1 MELMIYNTSFDLAGI
16 LDTASDVIW
25 HRVYTTAGDFE
36 IHANADELS
45 LNLLQTQFLVTK
57 QDSIEFGVIEKVAI
71 KQTEEGEFMIASGR
85 FGSSILGRRIIFE
98 ETTLNTTVELAM
110 RSMVNQC
117 AIAATNPARNI
128 PDLELGSLNGFTET
142 ISLQVT
148 YKNLLKTLSELS
160 EVSGIGFR
168 CRFDPSLK
176 KIIFE
181 TFKALDRSALQSTN
195 PRCLFSTEFET
206 LLSSSYEKSEEG
218 KINVALIGGEGQGED
233 RKLVIVGSAIGL
245 ERREVFVN
253 AKDQRKDELTLLEY
267 EALLANKGQ
276 ITLSNQIEHFEGEV
290 IPDGNLRYKT
300 DYDLG
305 DIVTIENT
313 KWDKQIHVQITKI
326 TEVFDQNGTQIIPGF
341 GKITA
346 PRSNGQNQD
355 TSGSPSSEI
364 PTLTPNRVMV
374 TDSSGLN
381 SVSNVTSQELTNI
394 PVNIA
399 SLQSQINNLW
409 KTIYPIGSLY
419 LSTVATNPATLFGGT
434 WEQIQDKF
442 MLAAGTTYP
451 AGSTGG
457 NATHDHTSAAHS
469 HSVAAHTHDSAAHT
483 HTVNSHSHTSAAH
496 THPVASHSHTLAA
509 GYALIRGSSGY
520 LYYRQLATGIAAW
533 TDTYKS
539 IGTVSTNS
547 AVNAA
552 AVALGGATDGTA
564 LTTNSTTPAA
574 TGGASLTTNSTT
586 PVDTG
591 ATALVSDSTTPANTG
606 STAHLPP
613 YLAVYVFK
621 RLT

>member
-1 MELMIYNTSFDLAGI
+1 MELLIYNTSFDLVGI

-36 IHANADELS
+36 IHTSADQLALS
-45 LNLLQTQFLVTK
+45 LLQTQNLVTK
-57 QDSIEFGVIEKVAI
+57 QDSVEFGIIDKVKI
-71 KQTEEGEFMIASGR
+71 LQNEEGEYIVASGR

-110 RSMVNQC
+110 RNLVNQC
-117 AIAATNPARNI
+117 AIMSSNPARNI
-128 PDLELGSLNGFTET
+128 PNLELGSLNGFTET

-181 TFKALDRSALQSTN
+181 TFKALDRSALQSANT
-195 PRCLFSTEFET
+195 RCLFSTDFET

-218 KINVALIGGEGQGED
+218 KINVALVGGEGQGEE
-233 RKLVIVGSAIGL
+233 RKLVIVGSASGL
-245 ERREVFVN
+245 DRREVFVN
-253 AKDQRKDELTLLEY
+253 AKDQRKEELTLLEY

-276 ITLSNQIEHFEGEV
+276 ITLNDQTEHFEGEV

-313 KWDKQIHVQITKI
+313 KWGKQIHVQITEI

-341 GKITA
+341 GRIAA
-346 PRSNGQNQD
+346 PKSSGQNQD
-355 TSGSPSSEI
+355 TSGSPSSDI
-364 PTLTPNRVMV
+364 PTLTPNRVVV
-374 TDSSGLN
+374 TDSSGIN
-381 SVSNVTSQELTNI
+381 AVSTVTSQELTDI
-394 PVNIA
+394 PVIIA
-399 SLQSQINNLW
+399 SLQSQISNLW
-409 KTIYPIGSLY
+409 KTIYPIGSIY
-419 LSTVATNPATLFGGT
+419 LSVSSINPSVLFGGT

-451 AGSTGG
+451 AGTSGG
-457 NATHDHTSAAHS
+457 NASHVHSSAAHS
-469 HSVAAHTHDSAAHT
+469 HTIAAHT
-483 HTVNSHSHTSAAH
+483 HTSAPHTHSVNAHSHTSAAH
-496 THPVASHSHTLAA
+496 THGIASHNHTLSA
-509 GYALIRGSSGY
+509 GYAMLRGSTGY
-520 LYYRQLATGIAAW
+520 LYFRQSTSASWI
-533 TDTYKS
+533 DNQKIS
-539 IGTVSTNS
+539 GTVSTS
-547 AVNAA
+547 SITQGTAVE
-552 AVALGGATDGTA
+552 LGGQTDGLGLTSNSTTPGATGTTA
-564 LTTNSTTPAA
+564 LTSNSTTPA
-574 TGGASLTTNSTT
+574 
-586 PVDTG
+586 DTG
-591 ATALVSDSTTPANTG
+591 STALISESTTPANTG

-621 RLT
+621 RLS

>member
-1 MELMIYNTSFDLAGI
+1 MELLIYNTSFDLAGI

-57 QDSIEFGVIEKVAI
+57 QDSIEFGIIEKVVI
-71 KQTEEGEFMIASGR
+71 EQTEEGEFMIASGR

-110 RSMVNQC
+110 RNLVNQC
-117 AIAATNPARNI
+117 AISSSNPSRNI
-128 PDLELGSLNGFTET
+128 SNLELGSLNGFTET

-168 CRFDPSLK
+168 CRFDPGLK

-218 KINVALIGGEGQGED
+218 KINVALVGGEGQGED
-233 RKLVIVGSAIGL
+233 RKLVIVGSASGL
-245 ERREVFVN
+245 DRREVFVN
-253 AKDQRKDELTLLEY
+253 AKDQRKDELTLSEY

-276 ITLSNQIEHFEGEV
+276 ITLSDQTEHFEGEV
-290 IPDGNLRYKT
+290 IPGGNLRYKI

-313 KWDKQIHVQITKI
+313 KWGKQIHVQITEI
-326 TEVFDQNGTQIIPGF
+326 TEVFDQNGIQIIPGF
-341 GKITA
+341 GKISA
-346 PRSNGQNQD
+346 PRSSGQNQD

-364 PTLTPNRVMV
+364 PTLTPNRVVV

-381 SVSNVTSQELTNI
+381 AVSTVTSQELTNI
-394 PVNIA
+394 PVDIA
-399 SLQSQINNLW
+399 SLQSQIDNLW

-419 LSTVATNPATLFGGT
+419 LSTSATNPATLFGGT

-451 AGSTGG
+451 AGTTGG
-457 NATHDHTSAAHS
+457 NASHAHTSAAHT
-469 HSVAAHTHDSAAHT
+469 HSVAAHSHDSAAHT

-496 THPVASHSHTLAA
+496 THPVAAHSHTLGS
-509 GYALIRGSSGY
+509 GYALMRGLTGY
-520 LYYRQLATGIAAW
+520 LYYRHFTTGVATWI
-533 TDTYKS
+533 DNSK
-539 IGTVSTNS
+539 S
-547 AVNAA
+547 AVTVASSSTQNYAGI
-552 AVALGGATDGTA
+552 ALGGETDDTA
-564 LTTNSTTPAA
+564 LTTSSTTPGS

-586 PVDTG
+586 PADVS
-591 ATALVSDSTTPANTG
+591 ATALTTDSTTPANTG

>member
-1 MELMIYNTSFDLAGI
+1 MIYNSSFDLVGI

-45 LNLLQTQFLVTK
+45 LSLLQTQFLVTK
-57 QDSIEFGVIEKVAI
+57 QDSVEFGIIEKVI
-71 KQTEEGEFMIASGR
+71 IEQTEEGEFMVASGR

-110 RSMVNQC
+110 RNLVNQC
-117 AIAATNPARNI
+117 AITSTNPARNI
-128 PDLELGSLNGFTET
+128 PNLELGSINAYTEA

-168 CRFDPSLK
+168 CRFDPGLK

-181 TFKALDRSALQSTN
+181 TFKALDRSAHQSTN

-218 KINVALIGGEGQGED
+218 KINVALVGGEGQGED
-233 RKLVIVGSAIGL
+233 RKLVIVGSATGL
-245 ERREVFVN
+245 DRREVFVN
-253 AKDQRKDELTLLEY
+253 AKDQRKDELTLSEY
-267 EALLANKGQ
+267 EALLANKGH
-276 ITLSNQIEHFEGEV
+276 ITLSDQTERFEGEV
-290 IPDGNLRYKT
+290 IPDGNLRYKI

-313 KWDKQIHVQITKI
+313 KWSKQIHVQITEV

-346 PRSNGQNQD
+346 TRSNGQNQD

-364 PTLTPNRVMV
+364 PTLTPNRVVV

-381 SVSNVTSQELTNI
+381 VVSSVTSQELTNI
-394 PVNIA
+394 PVDIA
-399 SLQSQINNLW
+399 LLQSQINNLW

-419 LSTVATNPATLFGGT
+419 LSTSSTNPATLFGGT

-451 AGSTGG
+451 AGSSGG
-457 NATHDHTSAAHS
+457 NASHTHTSAAHS
-469 HSVAAHTHDSAAHT
+469 HTIAAHAHTSAAHT
-483 HTVNSHSHTSAAH
+483 HSVNAHSHTSAAH
-496 THPVASHSHTLAA
+496 THGIASHNHTLSA
-509 GYALIRGSSGY
+509 GYAMLRGSTGY
-520 LYYRQLATGIAAW
+520 LYFRQSTSASWI
-533 TDTYKS
+533 DNQKIS
-539 IGTVSTNS
+539 GTVSTS
-547 AVNAA
+547 SITQGTAVE
-552 AVALGGATDGTA
+552 LGGQTDGLGLTSNSTTPGATGTTA
-564 LTTNSTTPAA
+564 LTTNSTTPA
-574 TGGASLTTNSTT
+574 
-586 PVDTG
+586 DTG
-591 ATALVSDSTTPANTG
+591 SAALTSESTTPANTG